1 MPINPADV
9 RRGLPHLR
17 LLLGI
22 FLVTL
27 AALLGWIN
35 GLGRLDQL
43 IYDHAISLI
52 QRPAPSDVLIV
63 TIDDSAIDRLGRWPW
78 PRSLHAMLLERLQTA
93 RAVGLDIVFSESNAQ
108 GPEDDRLLLSAVQ
121 RHGRVVLPIVLD
133 NLDRPTRAEL
143 PLASL
148 AQAAAGLGYIN
159 IDPDDDGVVRRT
171 TWARNTGNLP
181 WHQFALAMLQVGGE
195 APHVRGFLQ
204 QLPPDAT
211 TLIPYTGPPG
221 HFQSVSFLS
230 VLRGDVPPEVIKGKY
245 VIVGAWATGLGDVYP
260 SPVSHSTSGIS
271 GVEIIANLL
280 QAARQNTVLLAAQP
294 WQTALAS
301 AIPVL
306 LLCLALPRLS
316 PRQAIVWSVA
326 LLGAIMIG
334 AAIILY
340 GLNLW
345 IPPAAALLGV
355 AASYPIWSWRSQ
367 EAALR
372 YMSKEMK
379 RLRIEYPP
387 VLDEATQTFGHR
399 IGPSLDHHVEE
410 LDRTLSHVR
419 NLRRFVADGLD
430 GMPDATMVIDKN
442 GRLQYR
448 NRPAATYFLRLRIRP
463 PRIGQIV
470 APALEQAFASP
481 VASQAVRQALQACE
495 SCDDTSGTTTV
506 NDRTTDHTGVEVRDR
521 AERDMLIR
529 CSPIRTAQ
537 GNYAGMVLTL
547 SDISAMRQAERQR
560 EETLR
565 FISHDMRAPQNS
577 ILALVELT
585 TKQLRAAP
593 ANLDSQDGLIGG
605 PRAQATGESPQRT
618 TDHSATQTLTRIAHL
633 AKRTLKLVDDFIQFN
648 RAESMSITHE
658 RLDLVA
664 TLYEVADEFWAAA
677 QSRAI
682 TLHVQSALSVALTYG
697 DLPLIVRALSNL
709 LDNAIKYG
717 ANNSTIQLRLSLTA
731 TTWDIEVQ
739 DTGPGIAAE
748 DQARLFEPFFRTH
761 DVQDSDADGSG
772 LGLAFVQMV
781 AQRHG
786 GSVTLHSEL
795 GVGSRFTFRLPITPD
810 DEAQDP

>member
-9 RRGLPHLR
+9 RRRGLPHLR
-17 LLLGI
+17 PLLGI
-22 FLVTL
+22 FLVAL

-43 IYDHAISLI
+43 IYDRAISLI
-52 QRPAPSDVLIV
+52 QHPAPPDVLIV
-63 TIDDSAIDRLGRWPW
+63 TIDDNAIDHLGRWPW

-93 RAVGLDIVFSESNAQ
+93 RAVGLDIVFSESNTQ

-159 IDPDDDGVVRRT
+159 IDLDDDGVVRRT

-181 WHQFALAMLQVGGE
+181 WHQFALTMLQVGGE
-195 APHVRGFLQ
+195 ALRVHQFLQ
-204 QLPPDAT
+204 QLPPEAT
-211 TLIPYTGPPG
+211 TLIPYAGPPG

-230 VLRGDVPPEVIKGKY
+230 VLRGDVPPEMINGKY

-280 QAARQNTVLLAAQP
+280 QAARQNSVLLAAQP

-326 LLGAIMIG
+326 LLGAILIG
-334 AAIILY
+334 AVIVLY

-372 YMSKEMK
+372 YMSSEMK

-387 VLDEATQTFGHR
+387 VLDEATQTIGHR

-419 NLRRFVADGLD
+419 NLRRFVEDGLD

-448 NRPAATYFLRLRIRP
+448 NRPAARYFLRLRIRP
-463 PRIGQIV
+463 PRVGQTV
-470 APALEQAFASP
+470 APALEQAFTAP
-481 VASQAVRQALQACE
+481 AASQAVHQALQACD
-495 SCDDTSGTTTV
+495 SCDDTSGTTTE
-506 NDRTTDHTGVEVRDR
+506 NDSATDPTGIEVRDR
-521 AERDMLIR
+521 ADRDMLIR

-537 GNYAGMVLTL
+537 GTYAGMVLTL

-585 TKQLRAAP
+585 TKQLQAAP
-593 ANLDSQDGLIGG
+593 AMLDTHDGQTG
-605 PRAQATGESPQRT
+605 RAQATSESPQRA

-677 QSRAI
+677 QSRGI
-682 TLHVQSALSVALTYG
+682 TVNVQSTLPIALTYG
-697 DLPLIVRALSNL
+697 DQPLIVRALSNL

-717 ANNSTIQLRLSLTA
+717 AHNSTIQLRLSLTA
-731 TTWDIEVQ
+731 NAWDIEIE
-739 DTGPGIAAE
+739 DEGPGIAAE
-748 DQARLFEPFFRTH
+748 DQTRLFEPFFRTH
-761 DVQDSDADGSG
+761 DVQDSDAEGSG

-810 DEAQDP
+810 DEAPDP